1 LADAVLL
8 ALIVA
13 AVTLVVSLA
22 VTGVLVVVSVVV
34 CTSAVAVVVSAAVSL
49 VDDSVVALLDARR
62 DVASARPDE
71 PAAVDDAAA
80 VVFFDDTD
88 DLPALLSADADDET
102 VDFGPRA
109 VCPVAFF
116 ADPELDVA
124 ELDESDAEL
133 WSLSSALA
141 TAMPGPASESPR
153 ARAAIP
159 ALAPR

>member
-1 LADAVLL
+1 M
-8 ALIVA
+8 
-13 AVTLVVSLA
+13 SLA
-22 VTGVLVVVSVVV
+22 VTGVLVVVSVDV
-34 CTSAVAVVVSAAVSL
+34 CSLAVASPVEVVSAAVSF
-49 VDDSVVALLDARR
+49 VDDVVELLDVRR
-62 DVASARPDE
+62 DVASERPDE
-71 PAAVDDAAA
+71 PDAVDDAATA
-80 VVFFDDTD
+80 VFFDDAD
-88 DLPALLSADADDET
+88 DLLVADDEA

-133 WSLSSALA
+133 WSVSSALA

>member
-1 LADAVLL
+1 M
-8 ALIVA
+8 
-13 AVTLVVSLA
+13 SLA
-22 VTGVLVVVSVVV
+22 VTGVLVVVSVDV
-34 CTSAVAVVVSAAVSL
+34 CSVAVASPVEVVSAAVSF
-49 VDDSVVALLDARR
+49 VDDVVELLDVRR
-62 DVASARPDE
+62 DVASEWPDE
-71 PAAVDDAAA
+71 PDADDDAAA
-80 VVFFDDTD
+80 VFFDGTD
-88 DLPALLSADADDET
+88 DLLVADDDA

-133 WSLSSALA
+133 WSVSSALA